1 MLVPPPR
8 GGGGGGGRGGVQAVD
23 KVLFPNFG
31 KYNLPGG
38 KNYPG
43 PHQNPQKCDFGAEK
57 TSIWLISAKE

>member
-1 MLVPPPR
+1 MKPKVNSR
-8 GGGGGGGRGGVQAVD
+8 SGGGVQAVD

-38 KNYPG
+38 KKYPG